1 MTVSPV
7 TSSVLP
13 AALVADYSTD
23 VTHTASET
31 QATGHDI
38 GNLNEQ
44 GVILTVRD
52 HGVAVDAPT
61 TATFILES
69 NDRIF
74 LGLSFDNI
82 VDAAITRVQLFNS
95 DDEIIADN
103 QGTEAQQNAYVTL
116 LASGLQP
123 GAGEYTV
130 QISSPLGGVTID
142 NLPQQGSSLD
152 VTSKLTSA
160 VTQEVYNFS
169 LSGNN
174 LKLAFDAGVNDANAR
189 VQLLDSTG
197 AIIADSQG
205 SAAFASNYADLNSA
219 SGLEVESGDYSV
231 VVSYDPA
238 NLANADLAYNFQ
250 LYSGNRYSIVYHT
263 TGTATPGDNS
273 VTSSVT
279 EADDTEN
286 FGRNDFHKLKED
298 FLSAINVGWLKQ
310 NESTLSVFSRLTSL
324 NNAQYY
330 TFILQQ
336 GENLKL
342 NFNNTTSK
350 GAVDLRVQLYDGS
363 GTQLLADN
371 FGTAAQQAAYKSLN
385 SATGLTTK
393 ANPYIVKVTYA
404 PNAVKTA
411 DQDYNFQI
419 FSGTSYSA
427 IYKTTVAPQGFRNAI
442 ISGQIGSGFNAVLA
456 AATYLAAGSDSS
468 SGLIDPFGSNGTSP
482 DLMAALSLKV

>member
-7 TSSVLP
+7 TASVLP
-13 AALVADYSTD
+13 AALVADYTTD
-23 VTHTASET
+23 VTHKASET
-31 QATGHDI
+31 QATGVDI

-52 HGVAVDAPT
+52 HGVATGAPT
-61 TATFILES
+61 TATFTLES

-74 LGLSFDNI
+74 LGLSFENI
-82 VDAAITRVQLFNS
+82 VDAAITRVQLFDS
-95 DDEIIADN
+95 DDNIIADN
-103 QGTEAQQNAYVTL
+103 QGTEAQQNSYVTF

-169 LSGNN
+169 LSGSN
-174 LKLAFDAGVNDANAR
+174 LKLAFDGGANDANAR

-205 SAAFASNYADLNSA
+205 TPALASNYADLNSA
-219 SGLEVESGDYSV
+219 DGLDVDAGDYSV

-238 NLANADLAYNFQ
+238 NLANAELAYNFQ

-263 TGTATPGDNS
+263 EADAAPGDNS

-279 EADDTEN
+279 EASDTEN
-286 FGRNDFHKLKED
+286 FGRTDFHKLKED
-298 FLSAINVGWLKQ
+298 FVNAINVGWIKQ
-310 NESTLSVFSRLTSL
+310 DVSTLSVFSRLTSL
-324 NNAQYY
+324 NNNQYY
-330 TFILQQ
+330 SFVLQQ
-336 GENLKL
+336 GDNLKL
-342 NFNNTTSK
+342 NFNNTTAAAK
-350 GAVDLRVQLYDGS
+350 ADLRIQLYDGS
-363 GTQLLADN
+363 GTQVIADN
-371 FGTAAQQAAYKSLN
+371 FGTVAQQAAYKSLN
-385 SATGLTTK
+385 SGTGLSVK

-404 PNAVKTA
+404 PSALKTA

-419 FSGTSYSA
+419 FSGSSYSA
-427 IYKTTVAPQGFRNAI
+427 IYKTTVAPQGFKNAI
-442 ISGQIGSGFNAVLA
+442 ISGQIGNGFNAVLA
-456 AATYLAAGSDSS
+456 AATYLAVGSDSS
-468 SGLIDPFGSNGTSP
+468 SDLINPFGSNGTSP
-482 DLMAALSLKV
+482 DVINALSLKV